1 MTDAR
6 WSGEVRVETSA
17 KRVRAFLGGVAVADT
32 VHALLVWEN
41 PHYPAYYVP
50 TADVRSDLL
59 VATGTTSHSA
69 RRGEAT
75 HFTIKTG
82 TEERVDA
89 AWRYE
94 DSPVEALRD
103 AVRFDWAAM
112 DAWFEED
119 EEVFTHVRSPY
130 TRIDVLPSSRRV
142 RVEIDG
148 LVIAEST
155 KPRVLFETGLPPRWY
170 LPKVDVRMDLLVP
183 TETRSACPYKGTAQY
198 WSVRLDD
205 RVVEDAVWSYRTPL
219 PESERVAGLLSF
231 YPDRVDVFV
240 DGERI

>member
-1 MTDAR
+1 MTDATPA
-6 WSGEVRVETSA
+6 VRVETSG
-17 KRVRAFLGGVAVADT
+17 KRVRAYLGGIAVADT
-32 VHALLVWEN
+32 AHPLLVWEH
-41 PHYPAYYVP
+41 PHYPAYYIPV
-50 TADVRSDLL
+50 ADVRTDLL
-59 VATGTTSHSA
+59 VPTGTASHSGT
-69 RRGEAT
+69 RGDAT

-94 DSPVEALRD
+94 QSPVEALRD

-130 TRIDVLPSSRRV
+130 TRIDILPSSRHV
-142 RVEIDG
+142 RVEVDG
-148 LVIAEST
+148 VVIAEST

-170 LPKVDVRMDLLVP
+170 LPKVDVRMELLVP
-183 TETRSACPYKGTAQY
+183 TTSETACPYKGRAEY

-205 RVVEDAVWSYRTPL
+205 RVVDDAVWSYRTPL
-219 PESERVAGLLSF
+219 PESERIAGLLSF